1 MTSHITART
10 TRPVIAAVC
19 SGAVV
24 IAAVCFGAVVIA
36 AVCFGAVAV
45 PGLAAPAVTA
55 SLASPPSPG
64 GTPWG

>member
-19 SGAVV
+19 S
-24 IAAVCFGAVVIA
+24 GAVVIA

>member
-19 SGAVV
+19 S
-24 IAAVCFGAVVIA
+24 GAVVIA

-64 GTPWG
+64 GTPWGWPAAGARRAV

>member
-19 SGAVV
+19 SGT
-24 IAAVCFGAVVIA
+24 VVIA

>member
-24 IAAVCFGAVVIA
+24 IAAVCFGAV
-36 AVCFGAVAV
+36 AV

-55 SLASPPSPG
+55 SLASPASPG

>member
-10 TRPVIAAVC
+10 TRP
-19 SGAVV
+19 
-24 IAAVCFGAVVIA
+24 VIA

-55 SLASPPSPG
+55 SLASPASPG

>member
-1 MTSHITART
+1 MTRHITART
-10 TRPVIAAVC
+10 TRP
-19 SGAVV
+19 V

-55 SLASPPSPG
+55 SLASPASPG